1 MDAWGASLEG
11 TAAYTETLNPST
23 RFVDAGGHSPKVATP
38 AFVAPNASL
47 VGNVSVG
54 VNSAVWYGAML
65 RADGAAISVGDGVSV
80 GDRVT
85 ISGDAATTLGNG
97 SVIGA
102 GSVLSGCTIEAESAV
117 GAGATIHPGAVVQK
131 HAMVDAGAVVNAG
144 TKVASGQLWGGSPAA
159 FVRDLTPAEIDG
171 LKTDEEGVLE
181 LSAAHAAEH
190 AKPYEQLEAEA
201 EDRKRLAERDPDHQ
215 YHPNPN
221 LAPERRGLI
230 YNAPDNQ

>member
-1 MDAWGASLEG
+1 M
-11 TAAYTETLNPST
+11 
-23 RFVDAGGHSPKVATP
+23 
-38 AFVAPNASL
+38 NA
-47 VGNVSVG
+47 VKK
-54 VNSAVWYGAML
+54 ARRRAMML
-65 RADGAAISVGDGVSV
+65 KTGKGAA
-80 GDRVT
+80 
-85 ISGDAATTLGNG
+85 
-97 SVIGA
+97 
-102 GSVLSGCTIEAESAV
+102 
-117 GAGATIHPGAVVQK
+117 
-131 HAMVDAGAVVNAG
+131 
-144 TKVASGQLWGGSPAA
+144 VARELKRLRLKGKEKQL
-159 FVRDLTPAEIDG
+159 FVELEERLRLKDAEIDG